1 MHDLLHGWRF
11 YSLRREDY
19 MKCMRREF
27 SRNLYSLWFSG
38 TAFAILLFV
47 YSSITVALA
56 VFKGF
61 PRPKESVTVNIAV
74 YGGFL
79 AISIV
84 LDFFTRYQYNQH
96 RKGKHVGDMLIY
108 TLIIL
113 KYATIIMFGVY
124 IGVWGNYDSMAVI
137 FMSFL
142 ICALFLIIA
151 PPIFNLSL
159 TLGAMAIFIVST
171 VSVKDYTI
179 WLIDIMNVSVAGLIS
194 IVFTW
199 CINMYRMSAS
209 LNASKLEKERDK
221 YHDQSMVDELTRLR
235 NRRDFTQVFQRY
247 LTNYRDVDKFLC
259 LGIID
264 VDHFKRY
271 NDRYGHPKGDECL
284 RLLAGALIALQDNMG
299 VYAAR
304 IGGEEFALLWFEEDR
319 HRVST
324 VVSYLQRRIREL
336 NISHENS
343 ITAKRLT
350 ISLGVFVAPCGV
362 YDTTQAIYN
371 LADSV
376 LYEAKGKGRNCAV
389 ILNGDEKQHIPG

>member
-1 MHDLLHGWRF
+1 
-11 YSLRREDY
+11 
-19 MKCMRREF
+19 
-27 SRNLYSLWFSG
+27 
-38 TAFAILLFV
+38 
-47 YSSITVALA
+47 
-56 VFKGF
+56 
-61 PRPKESVTVNIAV
+61 
-74 YGGFL
+74 
-79 AISIV
+79 
-84 LDFFTRYQYNQH
+84 
-96 RKGKHVGDMLIY
+96 
-108 TLIIL
+108 
-113 KYATIIMFGVY
+113 
-124 IGVWGNYDSMAVI
+124 
-137 FMSFL
+137 
-142 ICALFLIIA
+142 
-151 PPIFNLSL
+151 
-159 TLGAMAIFIVST
+159 
-171 VSVKDYTI
+171 
-179 WLIDIMNVSVAGLIS
+179 MNVSVAGLIS

-221 YHDQSMVDELTRLR
+221 YHDQSIVDELTRLR

-299 VYAAR
+299 VYVAR

-371 LADSV
+371 FADSV